1 MPTPWYHP
9 RGSAP
14 RPPRPP
20 EPAGPPRPTGRPLA
34 ISDRHG
40 HRARARAAGAWLA
53 DRANSVFDS
62 WRFIVAQT
70 AVAVVW
76 AAFHRLAPEDRWVPG
91 PLLGLA
97 LTLGP
102 QAAYAAPLVLLSQIR
117 LADTARINAQ
127 PCSEA

>member
-14 RPPRPP
+14 RPP
-20 EPAGPPRPTGRPLA
+20 GPPGPTGRPLA
-34 ISDRHG
+34 VSDRCG
-40 HRARARAAGAWLA
+40 HRARAAGAWLA

-70 AVAVVW
+70 AVAVVL
-76 AAFHRLAPEDRWVPG
+76 AVFNRLAPEDRWVPG

-97 LTLGP
+97 LILGP

-127 PCSEA
+127 PCSQA

>member
-9 RGSAP
+9 RGSTP
-14 RPPRPP
+14 RPSRPPRP
-20 EPAGPPRPTGRPLA
+20 AGRRLA
-34 ISDRHG
+34 VSDRYG
-40 HRARARAAGAWLA
+40 HRARAAGAWLA
-53 DRANSVFDS
+53 DRANRVFDS

-76 AAFHRLAPEDRWVPG
+76 AVFNHLAPEDRWLPG

-117 LADTARINAQ
+117 LAEKARINAK
-127 PCSEA
+127 PCVEA

>member
-1 MPTPWYHP
+1 MPAPWYHF

-14 RPPRPP
+14 RPPHSSRS
-20 EPAGPPRPTGRPLA
+20 TGRPLA
-34 ISDRHG
+34 VSVRRGD
-40 HRARARAAGAWLA
+40 RARTAGAWLA
-53 DRANSVFDS
+53 DRANRVFDS

-70 AVAVVW
+70 AAAVVW
-76 AAFHRLAPEDRWVPG
+76 AAFNRLAPEDRWVPG

-117 LADTARINAQ
+117 LADTARINAK
-127 PCSEA
+127 PRVEA